1 MTRERIAAGAA
12 VGGAVSVQVGAAIGA
27 TIFPL
32 VGPGGVVALR
42 QVVAAIV
49 LLGVARPPL
58 RALGWSRIRP
68 ALLLGVVLVVMNLTV
83 YGAVERIGLGLA
95 VTLEFLGPLALALI
109 GSRRRLD
116 LACAAIAGVGVV
128 LLTGTV
134 PGLDPVGVVLGLAAA
149 AAWAAYI
156 LLSQRAGRS
165 LPGVQGTAIASLV
178 AAILTSPLL
187 VVALL
192 GLAPQELLHVAL
204 VGLAAGIL
212 SSALPYSIDLIVL
225 RRLPRQ
231 LFGVL
236 QSVHPAAAALA
247 GLVVLGQSLGAWQV
261 AGLALISLGN
271 VIVVG
276 RTRPVTSVP
285 AASEPLAPPAA
296 VSVALVA
303 APAVTVAPMAAP
315 PAPAPQPHRRF
326 PGARALG

>member
-12 VGGAVSVQVGAAIGA
+12 VGGAVSVQAGAAIGA

-42 QVVAAIV
+42 QAVAAAV
-49 LLGVARPPL
+49 LLSVARPSF
-58 RALGWSRIRP
+58 RSLGWARVRP
-68 ALLLGVVLVVMNLTV
+68 ALLLGLVLVVMNLTV

-95 VTLEFLGPLALALI
+95 VTLEFLGPLTLALV

-116 LACAAIAGVGVV
+116 LACAAIAGIGVA

-134 PGLDPVGVVLGLAAA
+134 PGLDPIGVLLALTAA

-156 LLSQRAGRS
+156 VLSQRAGRD
-165 LPGVQGTAIASLV
+165 LPGVDGTAIASLV
-178 AAILTSPLL
+178 AAVLTSPLL

-192 GLAPQELLHVAL
+192 GLDPRQLLHVVL

-212 SSALPYSIDLIVL
+212 SSAVPYSIDLLVL

-247 GLVVLGQSLGAWQV
+247 GLVVLGQTLGAWQV
-261 AGLALISLGN
+261 VGLALITLGN
-271 VIVVG
+271 VVAVG
-276 RTRPVTSVP
+276 RAGRAAGQGAAASDRPV
-285 AASEPLAPPAA
+285 AA
-296 VSVALVA
+296 
-303 APAVTVAPMAAP
+303 
-315 PAPAPQPHRRF
+315 
-326 PGARALG
+326 GARPGRRRAAGAGAVG